1 MRTPHTQRG
10 ISLFISMLMLALL
23 SALTTLLMANASLD
37 LKMAGAAALKID
49 ADQQLEG
56 AIEELLAKNDSAL
69 QFASAIKGS
78 QFTLT
83 HISGVSSAVAQVQD
97 QPSCARSRR
106 PSSDGIFACRYL
118 HTKLNRDYGRAKTG
132 SGRLGNN
139 SAGLGIEQKTLK
151 N

>member
-1 MRTPHTQRG
+1 MKLHRKQQG

-56 AIEELLAKNDSAL
+56 AIEELLSQNNASQ
-69 QFASAIKGS
+69 QFANAIKGS

-83 HISGVSSAVAQVQD
+83 HITNVNSVVTQVND
-97 QPSCARSRR
+97 LPSCARSRK
-106 PSSDGIFACRYL
+106 PSSDEMFACRYL
-118 HTKLNRDYGRAKTG
+118 HTDLDRDYGRAKSGTG
-132 SGRLGNN
+132 KLGNN
-139 SAGLGIEQKTLK
+139 GISLGIEQKTLK